1 MPRYI
6 ALLRGINV
14 GKNNRISMADLRAL
28 VEKLGY
34 ADVRTHLNSGNVVFT
49 APEQPNETLAV
60 EIEAAITSTLDLDVP
75 VIVRSSREMREVI
88 ANNPFPEHAAD
99 HTTLHVTFL
108 AATPDPELVA
118 ALADAPRGDD
128 DYQVI
133 STEVYLHYPNRISG
147 AVFMPNGLDKALQVT
162 STSRNWRTVTALA
175 AMADA

>member
-1 MPRYI
+1 MPRYV

-28 VEKLGY
+28 VEKLGH

-49 APEQPNETLAV
+49 APEQSNETLAV
-60 EIEAAITSTLDLDVP
+60 EIEAAITTTFGFDLP
-75 VIVRSSREMREVI
+75 VIVRAAREVREVVE
-88 ANNPFPEHAAD
+88 NNPFPEHEAD
-99 HTTLHVTFL
+99 PTTLHVAFL
-108 AATPDPELVA
+108 AARADPDLVA

-147 AVFMPNGLDKALQVT
+147 AVFMPNGLDKALQVAT
-162 STSRNWRTVTALA
+162 TSRNWRTVTALA
-175 AMADA
+175 AMADG